1 MRKIILVALA
11 ACSCFASNEAEEFF
25 YQRGLDAGYAQGYEQ
40 GVKDAFEEAKK
51 ILAKYKNEIRAYEVG
66 KYFMQKGYITY
77 PKVWQ
82 RVDSDGNVKIEI
94 QPSKIEKQLN
104 ISEIFTKFNTLPT
117 NPYPERVKGDPLEAR
132 NSVYVANRDASTFMP
147 ASADSNQN
155 IITISIEKSGENEE
169 ILKKANLVYS
179 VDKEKNRLKV
189 MFFNRTEKQNFCDQ
203 FQICD

>member
-1 MRKIILVALA
+1 
-11 ACSCFASNEAEEFF
+11 
-25 YQRGLDAGYAQGYEQ
+25 
-40 GVKDAFEEAKK
+40 
-51 ILAKYKNEIRAYEVG
+51 
-66 KYFMQKGYITY
+66 
-77 PKVWQ
+77 
-82 RVDSDGNVKIEI
+82 
-94 QPSKIEKQLN
+94 
-104 ISEIFTKFNTLPT
+104 
-117 NPYPERVKGDPLEAR
+117 
-132 NSVYVANRDASTFMP
+132 MP

>member
-1 MRKIILVALA
+1 M
-11 ACSCFASNEAEEFF
+11 
-25 YQRGLDAGYAQGYEQ
+25 
-40 GVKDAFEEAKK
+40 
-51 ILAKYKNEIRAYEVG
+51 
-66 KYFMQKGYITY
+66 
-77 PKVWQ
+77 
-82 RVDSDGNVKIEI
+82 
-94 QPSKIEKQLN
+94 
-104 ISEIFTKFNTLPT
+104 
-117 NPYPERVKGDPLEAR
+117 EAR